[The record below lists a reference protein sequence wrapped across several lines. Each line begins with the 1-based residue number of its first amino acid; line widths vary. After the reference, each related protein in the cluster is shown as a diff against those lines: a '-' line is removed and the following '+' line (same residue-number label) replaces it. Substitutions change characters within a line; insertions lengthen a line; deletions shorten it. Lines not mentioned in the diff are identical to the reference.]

1 MAKANKAQEF
11 LAETEQHDQARKE
24 LERDRRE
31 AQRKVES
38 SELQKKYKL
47 ALQEIETLS
56 HRCDF
61 LAAIQ
66 TDRDKKLFENLANGK
81 GGDSTAVLALSD
93 WHCGELVDPAVVNG
107 INEFN
112 IEIATQRIKRTFQKG
127 LQLLDRL
134 HAFADIRELFIW
146 LGGDLMTGFIHDDL
160 VQSNTM
166 SPVEESLFVQDM
178 VCTGLDTILEDKRI
192 KRIRVATNH
201 GNHGRTTPDR
211 LVSTSYKNSYEWGIY
226 HSVARHYRSNSRIA
240 FKIENGI
247 HNWAEIQGQNIRFHH
262 GDNIRYAG
270 GVGGIAIPVEK
281 KIASWNKSKRADL
294 DVFGHYHQF
303 VDHYRW
309 VCNASLIGHTA
320 YAISIGAEPQP
331 PSQTLIVVSRE
342 YGKVMAIPIF
352 CE

>member
-1 MAKANKAQEF
+1 MAKSKASEF
-11 LAETEQHDQARKE
+11 IESAEREEQARKE

-31 AQRKVES
+31 TQRKIES
-38 SELQKKYKL
+38 SDLQKKYKL

-61 LAAIQ
+61 LAALQ
-66 TDRDKKLFENLANGK
+66 TDRDKKLFDNLTKGK
-81 GGDSTAVLALSD
+81 GGGSTAILALSD
-93 WHCGELVDPAVVNG
+93 WHSGELVDPAVVND

-112 IEIATQRIKRTFQKG
+112 IEIAQVRIRRAFQKG
-127 LQLLDRL
+127 LQLLQRL
-134 HAFADIRELFIW
+134 QSFADIHDLVVW
-146 LGGDLMTGFIHDDL
+146 LGGDLMTGYIHDDL
-160 VQSNTM
+160 IQSNTM
-166 SPVEESLFVQDM
+166 SPVEESLFVQEM
-178 VCTGLDTILEDKRI
+178 VCTGLDTILQEKQI
-192 KRIRVATNH
+192 KTIRVVTNH
-201 GNHGRTTPDR
+201 GNHGRTTPER

-226 HSVARHYRSNSRIA
+226 HSVARQYRGNNRIA

-247 HNWAEIQGQNIRFHH
+247 HNWLNIQGRDVRFHH

-270 GVGGIAIPVEK
+270 GVGGITIPVEK
-281 KIASWNKSKRADL
+281 KIASWNKAKRADL

-320 YAISIGAEPQP
+320 YAVSIGAEPQT
-331 PSQTLIVVSRE
+331 PSQTLIVVSKE